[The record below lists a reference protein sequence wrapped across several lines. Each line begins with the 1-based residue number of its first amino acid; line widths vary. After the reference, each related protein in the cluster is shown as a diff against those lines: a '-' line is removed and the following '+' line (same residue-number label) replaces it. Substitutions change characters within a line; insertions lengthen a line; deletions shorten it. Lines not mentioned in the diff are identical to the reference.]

1 MMVYGAMK
9 YGLSVVAIRI
19 RARGLTEEFLSRE
32 KQQVVQAAGKSGS
45 ANAQHRRKRNAPVMD
60 LLLMDLMVFL
70 GARPTS

>member
-32 KQQVVQAAGKSGS
+32 KQQVV
-45 ANAQHRRKRNAPVMD
+45 
-60 LLLMDLMVFL
+60 
-70 GARPTS
+70 